1 MKKVYNEKITSTW
14 LRPWNIKSFDD
25 LYNRDDRFFAI
36 LIKGFLSWM
45 NSNILLYDEPI
56 IHFIFNTG
64 SSYMYVETN
73 GYTFSMTE
81 TSGEDSIY
89 MKMPRCVVNI
99 EDINIPTEELS
110 APAVRGTYERRDGN
124 EIKGYNALM
133 RRLPIELS
141 ISAQYV
147 LSNFNESVVLVEEL
161 INNIGWQTYFN
172 IIYLGQIIECSIE
185 IDNNYRIEFNKVDM
199 TSPETNQKTINIQ
212 FKVCSNYPVIDV
224 RTEVENKNIISSFK
238 NDINVVNTTEDKDY
252 KKVVKSEEASN
263 ISTNNYDRISGLRL
277 KELFNKDKI
286 NRLVTEE

>member
-1 MKKVYNEKITSTW
+1 MKDVYNKKITSNW
-14 LRPWNIKSFDD
+14 LRPWNLKSFDD

-36 LIKGFLSWM
+36 LIKGFLSWL
-45 NSNILLYDEPI
+45 NSNILLYNEPI
-56 IHFIFNTG
+56 NHFIFNTG

-73 GYTFSMTE
+73 GYSFSMTE

-110 APAVRGTYERRDGN
+110 SPAVRGIYERRDGN

-147 LSNFNESVVLVEEL
+147 LSNFNEAVVLVEEL
-161 INNIGWQTYFN
+161 INNIGWQQYFN
-172 IIYLGQIIECSIE
+172 IIYLGQIVECSIE

-199 TSPETNQKTINIQ
+199 TSPETNQKLINIQ
-212 FKVCSNYPVIDV
+212 FKVCSNYPQIYEN
-224 RTEVENKNIISSFK
+224 TEIENKDIISSFRYG
-238 NDINVVNTTEDKDY
+238 INSVKTDKD
-252 KKVVKSEEASN
+252 KKIVKSEKVGDFIN
-263 ISTNNYDRISGLRL
+263 TNYDTISPL
-277 KELFNKDKI
+277 KMKENYNKDNI
-286 NRLVTEE
+286 NRLVTEK

>member
-1 MKKVYNEKITSTW
+1 MKDIYNKKITSTW
-14 LRPWNIKSFDD
+14 LRPWNLKSFDD

-56 IHFIFNTG
+56 NHFIFNTG
-64 SSYMYVETN
+64 SSYMYVESN

-89 MKMPRCVVNI
+89 MKMPRCVINI

-124 EIKGYNALM
+124 EIKGYNSLM

-141 ISAQYV
+141 ISAQYI

-161 INNIGWQTYFN
+161 INNVGWQTYFN

-185 IDNNYRIEFNKVDM
+185 IDNNYRIEFNKIDM

-212 FKVCSNYPVIDV
+212 FKVCSNYPQIDEK
-224 RTEVENKNIISSFK
+224 TEIENKHIISSFK
-238 NDINVVNTTEDKDY
+238 NDINVVNTKENKDY

-263 ISTNNYDRISGLRL
+263 ISTDNYDRISGLTL

>member
-1 MKKVYNEKITSTW
+1 MKKVYNEKITSNW
-14 LRPWNIKSFDD
+14 LRPWNLKSFDD
-25 LYNRDDRFFAI
+25 LFNRDDRFFAI

-45 NSNILLYDEPI
+45 NANILLYNEPI
-56 IHFIFNTG
+56 NHFIFNTG

-81 TSGEDSIY
+81 TSGEDAIY

-161 INNIGWQTYFN
+161 INNVGWQQYFN

-199 TSPETNQKTINIQ
+199 TSPETNQRTMNIQ
-212 FKVCSNYPVIDV
+212 FKVCSNYPKIDE
-224 RTEVENKNIISSFK
+224 RTEVENKHIISSFK
-238 NDINVVNTTEDKDY
+238 NDINVVKTTEDKEN
-252 KKVVKSEEASN
+252 KKVIKSENASE
-263 ISTNNYDRISGLRL
+263 ISSNNYDRIGRL
-277 KELFNKDKI
+277 EIKELFNKDKI
-286 NRLVTEE
+286 NRLVTEK